1 MLYIPFGEDDQFQ
14 YFLRIKIIIHFRK
27 KIQISSR
34 KTIQAVKSQRQS
46 TYHSIQNDIAKQ
58 FQKIGIKLDLIHI
71 LFGVKALQRNQE
83 QSEQQ
88 HLFNHH
94 RFTKMKSNTQ
104 IILFIIISQLCYVV
118 NASQHNDQGRT
129 LDNDNQIS
137 SNDAILNCRTHSFS
151 DHLPVVKLS
160 TRDSWILLI
169 GSSIA
174 LIIQISFFALAIK
187 VPRLRQQPGDIL
199 LGCFCAEFIL
209 SIHWF
214 IMSLEAILYPNNI
227 LNQDDA
233 FCQLNSIISI
243 FGSAM
248 QGLYNFFFFLFI
260 GLSIKSSLSIQS
272 ISRKKTH
279 GLLIGTALLILITI
293 FFLDLNGKTLY
304 GTCSYVSDQSFPMLS
319 LIFYL
324 LFLFFSI
331 LILAYFNQK
340 IPNTSF
346 YKKKRKEFLHFSR
359 LYLSVCL
366 FMWGVIAISNTALF
380 FNCQYVHQQYLT
392 YFQTI
397 GNTAKVLSSILL
409 PMIRIKDPYLRSIIR
424 QQKKIL
430 KQKATSIVPN
440 AKTEQQNIS
449 NTEKSYMNDNTSSQ
463 NNQTDNSQAYYNKP
477 KSQNQ
482 SYDDNSFVSSFS
494 VSKEQISSLQQKYRD
509 FKNKQNVT
517 DDGKSNAGNTIIV
530 EQNKNDNNESLSL
543 QEIEER
549 LSIFDNEN
557 QDNQKQKV
565 EENQKVRKSNAAQM
579 LSVQSTYQTQTFP
592 RFQSSFNKSE
602 SIDQVGFK
610 IPTGQQVK
618 EDIENINLKQR
629 NKTIFSRLEK
639 KGNSIIKEENNSL
652 DSNRSRFLSNKENK
666 ASRISQLQAFKF
678 SNQSRTSQLKI
689 QESSANQIQLPSVNS
704 SMTMNSPINSN
715 NNSKSIDSSNNIKN
729 RSIKINSRK
738 PSAMQKFQQADSI
751 LYYLDGSRQSSK
763 MFQNRRNEFRK
774 TLNQEVNKKRFNY
787 KLFEYLKNNS
797 IASELNGSQSYSVD
811 ASDQNRN
818 VSGEEAILKQ
828 KLQQIIKNAQMMD
841 YFNDPY
847 YQVQNQS
854 ESGSFTDIDA
864 VFGDESL
871 SSGSSVRYGNSQL
884 QAETFED
891 EKEHFIRILQKN
903 IKMGV
908 LCRILSGIQIH
919 FMRKKRYCSKV
930 DIFTD
935 NYNSIFECQVNS
947 IKLNKNSSQLSSQ
960 KSSVRYSQTGFYEQ
974 FKTLEDNKQE
984 TEQIKDFQNDK
995 QQKRVKL
1002 NINNHSLNDSCHNQK
1017 NTIIYSNN
1025 LQKMEEEN
1033 KNQDIF
1039 MKSENIYNKSNII
1052 QLDKNS
1058 RQKSY
1063 SQNQQI
1069 NLRQVSLSLTNN
1081 NNKKKSQK
1089 QQEND
1094 IFYEVKIFQFSD
1106 DSIKQNL
1113 NHAPTQLLDS
1123 DTFDL
1128 VRMRVYAPTVFHSL
1142 QQSEIN
1148 LILNQEDTDPYKQKH
1163 NIDIE
1168 NSFNIQLNMTQ
1179 IKNASGSDGGKS
1191 GQFFFFSHDNKFLL
1205 KTCTEQ
1211 ELRILIERLPSYF
1224 RYLKAN
1230 PRSLIAKIF
1239 GVYSFEGLN
1248 EKPIHLLLMKNIAAC
1263 TKQFIERT
1271 YDLKGSTFDR
1281 QVLPKTKKESES
1293 FSRALNR
1300 MILKDLD
1307 FISLEKKIYIS
1318 LENRFQVYNQLKR
1331 DSEFLKSCGWIDYSL
1346 IVFKINRKRHTEWK
1360 ESNQVA
1366 YLEEEEDFDD
1376 QISHYYQF
1384 ESTEQ
1389 SGIYYHIGIIDYL
1402 QLYDIQKVLEKWA
1415 KRIIH
1420 FSPRL
1425 DTSSQD
1431 PETYSKRFINFM
1443 KQIFEI

>member
-1 MLYIPFGEDDQFQ
+1 
-14 YFLRIKIIIHFRK
+14 
-27 KIQISSR
+27 
-34 KTIQAVKSQRQS
+34 
-46 TYHSIQNDIAKQ
+46 
-58 FQKIGIKLDLIHI
+58 
-71 LFGVKALQRNQE
+71 
-83 QSEQQ
+83 
-88 HLFNHH
+88 
-94 RFTKMKSNTQ
+94 MKSISQ
-104 IILFIIISQLCYVV
+104 ILLFMIISQLCCVV
-118 NASQHNDQGRT
+118 NATKLNEQGLT
-129 LDNDNQIS
+129 LDNDEKIS
-137 SNDAILNCRTHSFS
+137 SNSAILNCRTHSFS
-151 DHLPVVKLS
+151 ERLLVVKLS

-174 LIIQISFFALAIK
+174 SIIQISFFALAIK

-214 IMSLEAILYPNNI
+214 IMSIEAILYPNDI

-233 FCQLNSIISI
+233 FCQINSIISI
-243 FGSAM
+243 LGSVM
-248 QGLYNFFFFLFI
+248 QGLYNFFFFTFI

-279 GLLIGTALLILITI
+279 GLLIGTSFLILITI

-319 LIFYL
+319 LILYL

-366 FMWGVIAISNTALF
+366 FMWGIIAISNTALF
-380 FNCQYVHQQYLT
+380 FNCKYIHEQYLT
-392 YFQTI
+392 YFQTV

-409 PMIRIKDPYLRSIIR
+409 PIIRIKDPYLRSIIR
-424 QQKKIL
+424 HQKKIL
-430 KQKATSIVPN
+430 KQKVASATPN
-440 AKTEQQNIS
+440 PKTDQQNIS
-449 NTEKSYMNDNTSSQ
+449 SIEKNDMIDLNTNSQ
-463 NNQTDNSQAYYNKP
+463 NIQSINSQAFDSRP

-482 SYDDNSFVSSFS
+482 SYDDSSFVSSYS
-494 VSKEQISSLQQKYRD
+494 VSKEQISSLQQKYKE
-509 FKNKQNVT
+509 FKSKQNIT
-517 DDGKSNAGNTIIV
+517 DEGKNNAGNTIIV
-530 EQNKNDNNESLSL
+530 YYNKPDNNESLSL
-543 QEIEER
+543 QEIEQR

-557 QDNQKQKV
+557 QDDQKQKM
-565 EENQKVRKSNAAQM
+565 EENQKVRNSNVAQM
-579 LSVQSTYQTQTFP
+579 LSVQSTYQTQTIP

-602 SIDQVGFK
+602 SIDQAGIK
-610 IPTGQQVK
+610 ITNSQFIK
-618 EDIENINLKQR
+618 EDVENINLQM
-629 NKTIFSRLEK
+629 NKTIFSRLGR
-639 KGNSIIKEENNSL
+639 KGNSIIKEENSFL
-652 DSNRSRFLSNKENK
+652 DSNRLRFLSNKENK
-666 ASRISQLQAFKF
+666 VSRISQLQTFKF
-678 SNQSRTSQLKI
+678 SNQTRVSQIKV
-689 QESSANQIQLPSVNS
+689 QENSVNQIQLPSVNS
-704 SMTMNSPINSN
+704 SMTINSPINSH
-715 NNSKSIDSSNNIKN
+715 NNSKSIDSQNNFKN
-729 RSIKINSRK
+729 RNLKINSSK
-738 PSAMQKFQQADSI
+738 PSAMQKFQQTDSI

-763 MFQNRRNEFRK
+763 IFQNRRSEFRK
-774 TLNQEVNKKRFNY
+774 TLNQEVNKKRFNFQ
-787 KLFEYLKNNS
+787 LFEYLKNNS
-797 IASELNGSQSYSVD
+797 IASDINGSQSYSVE

-828 KLQQIIKNAQMMD
+828 KLKQIIKNAQMME

-847 YQVQNQS
+847 YNIQNQS

-871 SSGSSVRYGNSQL
+871 SSGSSARHANSQL

-984 TEQIKDFQNDK
+984 NEQTKGFQNQI
-995 QQKRVKL
+995 QQKKVQL
-1002 NINNHSLNDSCHNQK
+1002 NINNQSLNDSSDNQ
-1017 NTIIYSNN
+1017 NTIIYSNK
-1025 LQKMEEEN
+1025 LQDMKEEN
-1033 KNQDIF
+1033 KCQDIF

-1052 QLDKNS
+1052 QFDKNS

-1069 NLRQVSLSLTNN
+1069 NLRQVSLSLGNNN
-1081 NNKKKSQK
+1081 NNKKKNQK

-1293 FSRALNR
+1293 FSRALNK
-1300 MILKDLD
+1300 MILKDID

-1318 LENRFQVYNQLKR
+1318 LENRFYIFNQLKR

-1360 ESNQVA
+1360 ESNQIA

-1402 QLYDIQKVLEKWA
+1402 QLYDIQKLLEKWA